1 MVALR
6 SRRLEQIFGSPLGD
20 VTHKQLRE
28 LVVNGVTEA
37 YDLDFKGELYGHG
50 DKDKRALAGDVA
62 AMANTVGGVIVLGI
76 AEDDQA
82 RAGDAPGVAIS
93 DQEINRIHQTVASG
107 VNPLPRFDVRSVEDS
122 DNPGHGFLIIAVPR
136 SVMSP
141 HAVLINDALRYPRR
155 NGTTTDYLSEA
166 EVAEAY
172 RARFAGFAS
181 RQDEA
186 EHVQADFVQRLDDT
200 SQAFVV
206 VTLVPD
212 LPGDFVVDMRAFR
225 EFEQGII
232 GREPLILRRQASFQR
247 ATVRRRRLVAT
258 GAWDNATLAK
268 WLACELHQTGSGS
281 FAAVVDVHRDEG
293 DGAPRH
299 SQIGD
304 ESVVN
309 GIASGLRFLAR
320 HARDRAAAG
329 GLATLRVTLYPVRE
343 EIPASLV
350 HHRGWGGSS
359 GEKIGRQSVDYS
371 PVAEGVFDID
381 DLAEDGAP
389 LLAATHALAGGL
401 FQEFGHP
408 EALQLTP
415 DGTIRI
421 RYWASTS
428 QTALQQWAQAAGV
441 EVTADTLP

>member
-6 SRRLEQIFGSPLGD
+6 SRRLERIFGSTLND
-20 VTHKQLRE
+20 VTHAQLHE
-28 LVVNGVTEA
+28 LVTTGVTEA

-62 AMANTVGGVIVLGI
+62 AMANTAGGVIVLGI

-82 RAGDAPGVAIS
+82 RAADAPGVAIS

-107 VNPLPRFDVRSVEDS
+107 VNPLPRFDVRSVEDP
-122 DNPGHGFLIIAVPR
+122 DKDGHGFILIAVPR

-186 EHVQADFVQRLDDT
+186 EHIQTEFLQHLDDT

-212 LPGDFVVDMRAFR
+212 LPGDFIVDMQAFR

-232 GREPLILRRQASFQR
+232 GRESLILRRGASFQR

-258 GAWDNATLAK
+258 GARDNGTRGQ

-281 FAAVVDVHRDEG
+281 FAAVVDIHRDAGG
-293 DGAPRH
+293 DAPRH
-299 SQIGD
+299 SRISD

-309 GIASGLRFLAR
+309 GITSGLRFLAR

-329 GLATLRVTLYPVRE
+329 GLATLRATLYPIRNEV
-343 EIPASLV
+343 PASLV
-350 HHRGWGGSS
+350 HHRGWGS
-359 GEKIGRQSVDYS
+359 GEQIGRQSLDYS
-371 PVAEGVFDID
+371 PVAEGVFDIE

-389 LLAATHALAGGL
+389 LLAATHALASGL

-408 EALQLTP
+408 EALQFTM
-415 DGTIRI
+415 DGAIRI
-421 RYWASTS
+421 SYWASTW
-428 QTALQQWAQAAGV
+428 QAPLRQWAEAAGI
-441 EVTADTLP
+441 EVTTDTVQ

>member
-6 SRRLEQIFGSPLGD
+6 SRRLEQIFGSTLGD
-20 VTHKQLRE
+20 VTHAQLCE

-37 YDLDFKGELYGHG
+37 YDLDFKGELYGQG
-50 DKDKRALAGDVA
+50 GQDKRALAGDVA
-62 AMANTVGGVIVLGI
+62 AMANTAGGVIVLGI

-82 RAGDAPGVAIS
+82 RAGNAPGVAIS
-93 DQEINRIHQTVASG
+93 DQEINRIHQIVASG
-107 VNPLPRFDVRSVEDS
+107 VNPLPRFDVRSVEDP
-122 DNPGHGFLIIAVPR
+122 DEPGHGFIIIAVPR

-155 NGTTTDYLSEA
+155 NGTTTDYLAEA

-172 RARFAGFAS
+172 RARFAGLAS

-281 FAAVVDVHRDEG
+281 FAAVVDVHRDDEG

-329 GLATLRVTLYPVRE
+329 GLATLRVTLYPVRRDT
-343 EIPASLV
+343 PANLV
-350 HHRGWGGSS
+350 HHRGWGS
-359 GEKIGRQSVDYS
+359 GEQIGRQLLDYS
-371 PVAEGVFDID
+371 PFAEGVFDID

-389 LLAATHALAGGL
+389 LLAATHALASGL

-408 EALQLTP
+408 ESLQLTP
-415 DGTIRI
+415 EGAIRI
-421 RYWASTS
+421 LYWASTW
-428 QTALQQWAQAAGV
+428 QAPLRQWAEAAGI
-441 EVTADTLP
+441 EVKTNTVQ